1 MKERMHL
8 RKCRL
13 KKLKKNILGEYEMSE
28 KKQPNILLL
37 FTDQQRY
44 DTINACGYKH
54 MITPNLD
61 RLVNEGC
68 HFKNAYTPNP
78 VCVPARH
85 HIITGLTAREHGY
98 AQNYGHP
105 VNHLLPTFPRILS
118 DNGYDTRA
126 IGKMH
131 FRPSRRHNGF
141 NKMELMEEIP
151 KYREEDEYAMYLK
164 EVGLGNVQN
173 IHGVRN
179 LLYSVPQRSLI
190 PEEHHGSTW
199 VGDRS
204 VEYIKANAGRRP
216 FFLWSSWIAPHP
228 PFDVPDSFAD
238 LYNDADIPEPL
249 QSETEI
255 NPHGQV
261 SAKHGDFPAGKEKE
275 SLKRMRQLYY
285 SAISLVDKNIGKI
298 LDALEETGELEN
310 TLIIFTSDHGE
321 MLGDHGSYQ
330 KSQPYDS
337 CSKIPFI
344 IRYPK
349 NFAPGSVREDFA
361 DLNDILPTVLDA
373 AGLEYPGP
381 YELPGGSLLNDDGK
395 RRDVQYM
402 ETESGVTRWCSIRD
416 DQYKFNYYYR
426 GGREELFDMTS
437 DPGETVNLLATEPD
451 KYAET
456 RNRMFETLYEYEH
469 KWGLKNYA
477 FNGGMVKFENEPA
490 RRGLRNGQFPVF
502 PDNIIDEDEK
512 ASMNDFG
519 DEIIQ
524 AVKDEPLI
532 KLHQLDIEDWA
543 KNGASPELIEKIKR
557 ETL

>member
-1 MKERMHL
+1 
-8 RKCRL
+8 
-13 KKLKKNILGEYEMSE
+13 MSE
-28 KKQPNILLL
+28 KKQPNFLLL

-54 MITPNLD
+54 MKTPNLD

-85 HIITGLTAREHGY
+85 NIITGLTARFHGY
-98 AQNYGHP
+98 AQNYSHP
-105 VNHLLPTFPRILS
+105 VDHLLPTLPRILS

-131 FRPSRRHNGF
+131 FRPARRHNGF

-151 KYREEDEYAMYLK
+151 RYREEDEYAMYLK
-164 EVGLGNVQN
+164 DVGLGNIQN

-179 LLYSVPQRSLI
+179 LLYSLPQQSLI

-204 VEYIKANAGRRP
+204 AEYIKANAGRRP

-228 PFDVPDSFAD
+228 PFDVPDTFAD
-238 LYNDADIPEPL
+238 LYNDAEIPEPL
-249 QSETEI
+249 QSKTEI
-255 NPHGQV
+255 NPFGKI
-261 SAKHGDFPAGKEKE
+261 SSKHGDFPAGKEKE

-298 LDALEETGELEN
+298 IDALKETGELDN
-310 TLIIFTSDHGE
+310 TFIIFTSDHGE
-321 MLGDHGSYQ
+321 MLGDHGCFQ
-330 KSQPYDS
+330 KQQPYDS

-344 IRYPK
+344 VRYPE
-349 NFAPGSVREDFA
+349 NFKAGSSREEFV
-361 DLNDILPTVLDA
+361 DLNDILPTVLDL
-373 AGLEYPGP
+373 AGLDYPGP
-381 YELPGGSLLNDDGK
+381 HELPGASLLKDGAK

-402 ETESGVTRWCSIRD
+402 EYGTASGRWCSIRD
-416 DQYKFNYYYR
+416 EQYKFNYFYR
-426 GGREELFDMTS
+426 GGREELFDMNN
-437 DPGETVNLLATEPD
+437 DPVESVNLLETEPE

-456 RNRMFETLYEYEH
+456 RDCLYKTLYEYER

-477 FNGGMVKFENEPA
+477 PDSIMLKLKNDSPNP
-490 RRGLRNGQFPVF
+490 GLRNGQFPIF
-502 PDNIIDEDEK
+502 PDNIINDEEK
-512 ASMNDFG
+512 ESMNDFG
-519 DEIIQ
+519 DEVIQ

-532 KLHQLDIEDWA
+532 KLHQLDLEDWK
-543 KNGASPELIEKIKR
+543 KNGASAELIDKIKR
-557 ETL
+557 EKL